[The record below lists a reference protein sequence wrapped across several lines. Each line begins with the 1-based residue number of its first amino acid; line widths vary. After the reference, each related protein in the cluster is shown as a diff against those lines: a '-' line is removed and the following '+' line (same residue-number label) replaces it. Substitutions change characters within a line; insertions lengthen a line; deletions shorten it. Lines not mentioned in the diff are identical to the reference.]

1 MVYPGGIPA
10 GDLGLLF
17 LRALRQNLL
26 QVLLRPWEGRF
37 DMGIIGAPQEIVY
50 TDDVPQ
56 LDPQAIFLEAIEHV
70 AADIVARQHGLL
82 KPVAV
87 LLDSLGVRLVDP
99 VQEMRDPGQLNL
111 YRPSLRCRIAS
122 NDPAAVYVRHGH

>member
-26 QVLLRPWEGRF
+26 QDLLRPWEGRF
-37 DMGIIGAPQEIVY
+37 DMGIIGAPQEIVH

-70 AADIVARQHGLL
+70 AAEIVARQDGPP
-82 KPVAV
+82 K
-87 LLDSLGVRLVDP
+87 
-99 VQEMRDPGQLNL
+99 
-111 YRPSLRCRIAS
+111 
-122 NDPAAVYVRHGH
+122 PAAVLFGSFGVRVVGPVPGMGAAGTRRPL